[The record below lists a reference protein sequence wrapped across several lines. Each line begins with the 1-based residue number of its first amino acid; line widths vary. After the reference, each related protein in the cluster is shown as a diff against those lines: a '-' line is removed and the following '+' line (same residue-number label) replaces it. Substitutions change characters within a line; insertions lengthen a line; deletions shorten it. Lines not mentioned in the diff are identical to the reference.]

1 MALTDKLTA
10 IADAIRARTGES
22 GTMTL
27 GEMPG
32 KIAAISGGSLQESKA
47 VTITSNGT
55 TNVTPDDGYDG
66 MQSVAV
72 TVNVAE
78 EAALPVAYS
87 NSTGKDV
94 KAVIWGKS
102 YYLKAKTNSATP
114 LDGNPKIPPSRLLE
128 GCKIHVDAACTINL
142 TKTFAAI
149 IINIING

>member
-10 IADAIRARTGES
+10 IADAIRAKTGES

-27 GEMPG
+27 GAMPG

-78 EAALPVAYS
+78 EAALPVKYI
-87 NSTGKDV
+87 NSTGKDA

-102 YYLKAKTNSATP
+102 YYLKAETNSATP
-114 LDGNPKIPPSRLLE
+114 LDGNPNFPPRSFLDNFD
-128 GCKIHVDAACTINL
+128 IYVNTACRINL
-142 TKTFAAI
+142 TKTSAAI
-149 IINIING
+149 TIEITNN